1 MMRQLLIAI
10 AGGAFNRTAR
20 IQYVDGGNT
29 LEVNQQFS
37 GLDVE
42 GYMRVNTQLNG
53 KVPTIATTSKVTVDD
68 YKVEFSKV
76 GRGNLH

>member
-1 MMRQLLIAI
+1 
-10 AGGAFNRTAR
+10 
-20 IQYVDGGNT
+20 VT
-29 LEVNQQFS
+29 LEVQQQFF

-53 KVPTIATTSKVTVDD
+53 KVPNIATTSKVTVDD

-76 GRGNLH
+76 GRGKV